1 MAELVTYN
9 NTDTVT
15 EIKFNKAIQNFLE
28 RNFYELYDVKELEQ
42 EENKNIDFIE
52 INHISYDRNKD
63 ETDINLVDFEQ
74 ILSAISSKSGKFV
87 YVIES
92 SANGVYFYLGT
103 QKESKEFLND
113 TFQGVYS
120 GSLTNMENKPKFD
133 ENSKFSKAMLGI
145 PSLKRG
151 SDKKYNQSLEKILFP
166 MQGKSFRIVIV
177 AESYNNSTIKEI
189 ISNYQNFGNELHK
202 FVKQSKNMQESNA
215 NSEGIT
221 ITTGETNTKGSSISD
236 TEGSSESNSYT
247 KGTGDKAKSAKF
259 VSMGATL
266 LGSGI
271 GMVFGPLGAM
281 AGGFVAKSL
290 TEAFASKTVNESTS
304 NSYTTNKSRTNSTNE
319 STSIN
324 KSESTNTSNTKT
336 KTLGITFDE
345 INKSAEYCEKL
356 VDKYIE
362 RFQKGL
368 NHGMWNSS
376 LYIQSDDESTLAELQ
391 HTLKSV
397 YSGDETYFETLRFS
411 ENLSKNENIDIKNL
425 PMLYFENSIN
435 HPIHSSFTGFS
446 SAINTEELS
455 ILSAFPNSDVDGISV
470 SKISSFGLTQVKIDS
485 EFIQIGNVLNKKKP
499 TNQKFKL
506 SLEGLNSH
514 LFISGITGG
523 GKSNTIKG
531 ILEKLQDKNSLDK
544 AIPFL
549 VIEPAKSEYKHL
561 LKKIPNLQIFR
572 PGSKDDIF
580 RLNPFIFE
588 HSRKNKSVTLTKH
601 VDMLK
606 TTFSSA
612 FPMYGPMPYILEE
625 AIHNVYKNKGWN
637 FETEDH
643 PYYTDS
649 SEADYDRKSLLFPNM
664 EDLKEE
670 VERVVDN
677 AGYYQDLQNNIKAA
691 LKTRINNLTLGVKG
705 KIFNS
710 RHTFDSKILFEAPT
724 VIELS
729 NIVDDE
735 EKAFLMGLILN
746 KLYAYKEEKGS
757 SNTLNHITVIEEAH
771 RLLPNISLDK
781 SGEEAS
787 SRAKAIETF
796 TNILAEIRAY
806 GEGIIIADQIASKL
820 NRDVIKNTNIKIVHR
835 TMDYE
840 DREIVGKAINLSDEQ
855 ILDIAELKSGE
866 SIVHNKD
873 IHQAFMVKIDEFKEE
888 KISDDEI
895 VRFYSSFIEK
905 NEDYKYE
912 LLFEKWFYLE
922 NGEKPDFSKI
932 NFDILKVKFV
942 EFLNSIFFDSKNIL
956 ENWEK
961 LKKEIGS
968 FKNENSYLYIISK
981 LWNKL
986 NFLSNM
992 QYYKDID
999 SYIESSKKLIV
1010 IVLSIIH
1017 NKYDLNDRLENFK
1030 ECLIHSNL
1038 ATIYPSMKNYKDSD
1052 IDYTLLLLENITS
1065 DEEIYEFVNET
1076 MKEDIA
1082 LNDRLDKIL
1091 QKIFKTTNP
1100 QLRHSLGAI
1109 RSGKK
1114 EIDFTNII
1122 KEGVLNV

>member
-9 NTDTVT
+9 NLDPVT
-15 EIKFNKAIQNFLE
+15 EIKFDKTIQNFLE
-28 RNFYELYDVKELEQ
+28 RNFYETYDVKQLEQ
-42 EENKNIDFIE
+42 EENKNIDFVK

-87 YVIES
+87 YIIES
-92 SANGVYFYLGT
+92 SQNGVDFYLGT

-120 GSLTNMENKPKFD
+120 GSLTSTNNKPKFD

-202 FVKQSKNMQESNA
+202 FVKQSKNMQESQ
-215 NSEGIT
+215 S
-221 ITTGETNTKGSSISD
+221 KG
-236 TEGSSESNSYT
+236 TSYT
-247 KGTGDKAKSAKF
+247 KGESKSNTISDSLSSSESLSDKTLGNKIGTGATTIAGIGIGVGVAITGAK
-259 VSMGATL
+259 MGAAA
-266 LGSGI
+266 GSVVAPGI
-271 GMVFGPLGAM
+271 GTLIGTAVGAGIG
-281 AGGFVAKSL
+281 AIGAI
-290 TEAFASKTVNESTS
+290 AFSKTKSETQST
-304 NSYTTNKSRTNSTNE
+304 SRTNSQTISSNENFGTNE
-319 STSIN
+319 NS
-324 KSESTNTSNTKT
+324 T

-425 PMLYFENSIN
+425 PMLYFENSII

-455 ILSAFPNSDVDGISV
+455 ILSALPNSDVDGISV
-470 SKISSFGLTQVKIDS
+470 SKISSFGLTQAKTKG
-485 EFIQIGNVLNKKKP
+485 EFIEIGKVLNKKKA
-499 TNQKFKL
+499 TKQEFKL

-514 LFISGITGG
+514 LFVSGITGG

-625 AIHNVYKNKGWN
+625 AIHNIYKTKGWS

-643 PYYTDS
+643 PYFTDLE
-649 SEADYDRKSLLFPNM
+649 EANYDRKSLFFPNM

-710 RHTFDSKILFEAPT
+710 RHNFSSKLLFETPT
-724 VIELS
+724 IIELS

-746 KLYAYKEEKGS
+746 KLYAYKEEQGS
-757 SNTLNHITVIEEAH
+757 KNQLSHITVIEEAH

-787 SRAKAIETF
+787 ARAKAIETF

-961 LKKEIGS
+961 LKKELGS

-981 LWNKL
+981 LWNRL

-1010 IVLSIIH
+1010 VVLSIIH
-1017 NKYDLNDRLENFK
+1017 DKDDLKDRLENFK
-1030 ECLIHSNL
+1030 ESLIHSNL
-1038 ATIYPSMKNYKDSD
+1038 ATIYPSIKNYKDDD

-1091 QKIFKTTNP
+1091 QKIFKTTSP

-1109 RSGKK
+1109 RCGKK
-1114 EIDFTNII
+1114 EIDFTTIV
-1122 KEGVLNV
+1122 KEGF

>member
-9 NTDTVT
+9 NLDPVT
-15 EIKFNKAIQNFLE
+15 EIKFDKTIQNFLE
-28 RNFYELYDVKELEQ
+28 RNFYETYDVKQLEQ
-42 EENKNIDFIE
+42 EENKNIDFVK

-87 YVIES
+87 YIIES
-92 SANGVYFYLGT
+92 SQNGVDFYLGT

-120 GSLTNMENKPKFD
+120 GSLTSTNNKPKFD

-202 FVKQSKNMQESNA
+202 FVKQSKNMQESQ
-215 NSEGIT
+215 S
-221 ITTGETNTKGSSISD
+221 KG
-236 TEGSSESNSYT
+236 TSYT
-247 KGTGDKAKSAKF
+247 KGESKSNTISDSLSSSESLSDKTLGNKIGTGATTIAGIGIG
-259 VSMGATL
+259 VGVAITGAQMGAAA
-266 LGSGI
+266 GSVVAPGI
-271 GMVFGPLGAM
+271 GTLIGTAVGAGIG
-281 AGGFVAKSL
+281 AIGAI
-290 TEAFASKTVNESTS
+290 AFSKTKSETQST
-304 NSYTTNKSRTNSTNE
+304 SRTNSQTISSNENFGTNE
-319 STSIN
+319 NS
-324 KSESTNTSNTKT
+324 T

-425 PMLYFENSIN
+425 PMLYFENSII

-455 ILSAFPNSDVDGISV
+455 ILSALPNSDVDGISV
-470 SKISSFGLTQVKIDS
+470 SKISSFGLTQAKIDKN
-485 EFIQIGNVLNKKKP
+485 EYIEIGKVLNKKKA
-499 TNQKFKL
+499 TNQRFKL

-514 LFISGITGG
+514 LFVSGITGG

-580 RLNPFIFE
+580 RLNPFVFE

-625 AIHNVYKNKGWN
+625 AIHNIYKNKGWS

-643 PYYTDS
+643 PYFTDLE
-649 SEADYDRKSLLFPNM
+649 EADYDRKSLLFPNM

-710 RHTFDSKILFEAPT
+710 RHNFSSKLLFENPT
-724 VIELS
+724 IIELS

-746 KLYAYKEEKGS
+746 KLYAYKEEQGS
-757 SNTLNHITVIEEAH
+757 KNRLSHITVIEEAH

-787 SRAKAIETF
+787 ARAKAIETF

-840 DREIVGKAINLSDEQ
+840 DKEIVGKAINLSDEQ

-866 SIVHNKD
+866 AIVHNKD
-873 IHQAFMVKIDEFKEE
+873 IHQAFMVKIDEFREE

-895 VRFYSSFIEK
+895 VKFYNKFIEK
-905 NEDYKYE
+905 NEDYNYE
-912 LLFEKWFYLE
+912 LLFEKWFYIE
-922 NGEKPDFSKI
+922 NGKKPDFSKI
-932 NFDILKVKFV
+932 NLDILKVKFI

-981 LWNKL
+981 LWNEL
-986 NFLSNM
+986 NFLSNI

-1017 NKYDLNDRLENFK
+1017 DKDDLNDKLGNFK
-1030 ECLIHSNL
+1030 EYLIHSNL
-1038 ATIYPSMKNYKDSD
+1038 ATIYPSMKNYKSDD

-1076 MKEDIA
+1076 MKEDTA

-1114 EIDFTNII
+1114 EIDFTTII